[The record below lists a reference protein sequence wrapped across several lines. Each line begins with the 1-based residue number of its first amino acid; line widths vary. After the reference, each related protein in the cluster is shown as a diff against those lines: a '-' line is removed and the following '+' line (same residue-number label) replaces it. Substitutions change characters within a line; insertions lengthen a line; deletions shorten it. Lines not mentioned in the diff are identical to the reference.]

1 MMKAGKYIRLGEYE
15 NIKLGFGT
23 VDFRNLKTIYIKLN
37 SWLLPIND
45 EEDFDLIISTT
56 RRLIK
61 DIIYKKS
68 NNLFRPQSIVDL
80 DIKSKGIKT
89 DKKSFMNLEITLYT
103 INHFDIKDI
112 TIKEYIKNLSI
123 DIIEGALIDKNLFNF
138 NKTKN

>member
-1 MMKAGKYIRLGEYE
+1 MKAGKYIRLGEYE